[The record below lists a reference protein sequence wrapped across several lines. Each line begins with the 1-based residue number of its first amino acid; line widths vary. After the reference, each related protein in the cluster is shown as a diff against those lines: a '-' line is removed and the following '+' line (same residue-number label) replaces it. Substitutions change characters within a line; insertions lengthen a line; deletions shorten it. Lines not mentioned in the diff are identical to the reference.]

1 MGRRWILIMYSEEGG
16 QLRMRERWSTA
27 CWRRRGCTD
36 KEGVSNIIRWIV
48 SKL

>member
-16 QLRMRERWSTA
+16 QLRMRETA
-27 CWRRRGCTD
+27 LWRRRGCTD
-36 KEGVSNIIRWIV
+36 KEAVSNIIRWIV